1 MPMKRLSLFALAAV
15 VACGV
20 MYAQPR
26 KTIYDQLLRPPKT
39 ALYHVPVGTCE
50 DYPEETTTPELIHND
65 MEMLKRAHINLL
77 RISFGWDGIE
87 EVAGKYD
94 WLFWDD
100 YVRTAVDDYGI
111 TLVPYICY
119 TPRWN
124 STGDSTNYWNHT
136 PKDYEAFGR
145 FVYALVSR
153 YKDRIKSWELW
164 NEPDIREYWSG
175 TAGDLARLTK
185 IGAEAVKRAD
195 PNAIVVLA
203 GLAGH
208 VDFTKALFR
217 DYGISKY
224 VDVVNCHS
232 YYETWNGDP
241 LETVVPYVN
250 TLYDIV
256 QRYGNHQS
264 LWMAEVG
271 YSTFRKPDGYVSDSY
286 TCTYDYEHTPAFQ
299 AIALWR
305 TLTLL
310 LSTNKMAAITWYEL
324 KDLPPGEN
332 VIGDVNNRNLG
343 VDYVG
348 WKPKPAEGALKFFN
362 AFFSSK
368 SICIDDQV
376 RVTRLLGSE
385 SEVHVFRMEDGS
397 VAVVGWLKT
406 EVRGKTFEQ
415 TPGSLK
421 DTRVENIDLTIPG
434 AKGTTATRYDVEGTS
449 SPYTGISKAG
459 DAVRLPALRLAGGS
473 IVIVKIHER

>member
-1 MPMKRLSLFALAAV
+1 MKRVPLFLVVALLAAPV
-15 VACGV
+15 VQ
-20 MYAQPR
+20 AQPH
-26 KTIYDQLLRPPKT
+26 KPIYDQLLRP
-39 ALYHVPVGTCE
+39 ANAVYYHVPVGTCE
-50 DYPEETTTPELIHND
+50 DYPEETTTPQLIHND
-65 MEMLKRAHINLL
+65 MEMLKRAKINLL

-87 EVAGKYD
+87 STPGKYD

-111 TLVPYICY
+111 TLIPYICY

-145 FVYALVSR
+145 FMYALVSR

-164 NEPDIREYWSG
+164 NEPDIKEYWSG
-175 TAGDLARLTK
+175 TAADLARLTK

-195 PNAIVVLA
+195 PHAIVVLA

-250 TLYDIV
+250 TLADII

-271 YSTFRKPDGYVSDSY
+271 YSTYRKPDGYVSDAYSA
-286 TCTYDYEHTPAFQ
+286 TYDYEHTPAFQ
-299 AIALWR
+299 AIAMWR

-310 LSTNKMAAITWYEL
+310 LSTNKIAAITWYEL
-324 KDLPPGEN
+324 KDLPAGEN

-348 WKPKPAEGALKFFN
+348 WKPKPAEKALTFFN
-362 AFFSSK
+362 EFFAQK
-368 SICIDDQV
+368 NTCIDAQATI
-376 RVTRLLGSE
+376 TRTIGSE
-385 SEVHVFRMEDGS
+385 SQVHVFRMDDGS
-397 VAVVGWLKT
+397 LAVIAWLETCVK
-406 EVRGKTFEQ
+406 GKTFDQ
-415 TPGSLK
+415 PTGTLK
-421 DTRVENIDLTIPG
+421 DTRVETVDVTIPG
-434 AKGTTATRYDVEGTS
+434 AKGATATSYDVS
-449 SPYTGISKAG
+449 G
-459 DAVRLPALRLAGGS
+459 DAKDYAGVSLVNGAAVIHGLKLTGGT
-473 IVIVKIHER
+473 IVILRIR

>member
-1 MPMKRLSLFALAAV
+1 MKRFTLFLCAV
-15 VACGV
+15 VLCAGV
-20 MYAQPR
+20 LKAQPH
-26 KTIYDQLLRPPKT
+26 KPIYDQLLRPPD
-39 ALYHVPVGTCE
+39 AVYYHVPIGTCE

-65 MEMLKRAHINLL
+65 MEMLKRAKINLL

-87 EVAGKYD
+87 STPGKND

-100 YVRTAVDDYGI
+100 YVKTAVDDYGI

-136 PKDYEAFGR
+136 PKDYDAFGR
-145 FVYALVSR
+145 FVFALVSR

-164 NEPDIREYWSG
+164 NEPDIKEYWSG
-175 TAGDLARLTK
+175 TAKDLAHLTV
-185 IGAEAVKRAD
+185 IGAEAVKKAD
-195 PNAIVVLA
+195 PNAMVVLA

-208 VDFTKALFR
+208 VEFTKALFR

-250 TLYDIV
+250 TLSDIIN
-256 QRYGNHQS
+256 RYGNHQS

-286 TCTYDYEHTPAFQ
+286 SCTYDYEHTPEFQ
-299 AIALWR
+299 AIAMWR

-324 KDLPPGEN
+324 KDLPAGEN

-348 WKPKPAEGALKFFN
+348 WKPKPAEKALTFFN
-362 AFFSSK
+362 EFFSEK
-368 SICIDDQV
+368 STCIDDQAV
-376 RVTRLLGSE
+376 ITRAIGSE
-385 SEVHVFRMEDGS
+385 SEVHVFRMEDGTL
-397 VAVVGWLKT
+397 AVIAWLRTCVK
-406 EVRGKTFEQ
+406 GKTFPQ
-415 TPGSLK
+415 PTGNLK
-421 DTRVENIDLTIPG
+421 DDREETVDLAIPG
-434 AKGTTATRYDVEGTS
+434 AKGSTAMQFSVSGTS
-449 SPYTGISKAG
+449 TEYSGVSLKNGEAIIHSLKLTGG
-459 DAVRLPALRLAGGS
+459 T
-473 IVIVKIHER
+473 IVILRIR